1 VTYETHDL
9 PFVHGVVVVRRPYF
23 YRHRHPLF
31 VRRVYAGRSHHR
43 DRWDDDDDE

>member
-9 PFVHGVVVVRRPYF
+9 PFVHGVVV
-23 YRHRHPLF
+23 